1 MTPDYNSQIGRLEKE
16 IAGLDKDEA
25 NLAKK
30 EAELVGKINRTQ
42 DAVNR
47 AKSASQVKSKL
58 RELERVGKGLAG
70 IKSKQ
75 SHLSRKR
82 AQKNKNLIDYKARQ
96 SRGEE
101 KTRMKAADDERKL
114 MREREAH
121 QRRMSIATLR
131 QGSLMTPDAIESIS
145 DKTYDFFICHASED
159 KDEIVQELAEILRG
173 KGAKVWY
180 DTFELRVG
188 SRLRREIER
197 GLVSSRYGIVV
208 ASSHFFA
215 KDWPQRELD
224 GLFSLDT
231 QEQSNILPI
240 WHKVTK
246 DEVAK
251 HSPILAGIV
260 ALNTGVQSVEDI
272 ATELMKLIQ

>member
-16 IAGLDKDEA
+16 IAGLDKDA
-25 NLAKK
+25 ASLAKK
-30 EAELVGKINRTQ
+30 EAELDGKINRTQ

-47 AKSASQVKSKL
+47 AKSTSQIKSKL
-58 RELERVGKGLAG
+58 RELERAKKSLAG

-75 SHLSRKR
+75 SDNSRR
-82 AQKNKNLIDYKARQ
+82 LAQKNKNLLDYKVRQ
-96 SRGEE
+96 SRDEE
-101 KTRMKAADDERKL
+101 NTRKKAANDEHKL

-121 QRRMSIATLR
+121 RRRMSIGMQR
-131 QGSLMTPDAIESIS
+131 QGSLVAPEVIETETV
-145 DKTYDFFICHASED
+145 KTYDFFICHASED
-159 KDEIVQELAEILRG
+159 KDDVVQELAEILRD
-173 KGAKVWY
+173 KGAEVWY
-180 DTFELRVG
+180 DTFELKVG

-197 GLVSSRYGIVV
+197 GLVNSRYGIVV
-208 ASSHFFA
+208 VSSHFFA

-240 WHKVTK
+240 WYKVTK

>member
-121 QRRMSIATLR
+121 RRRMSIGMQR
-131 QGSLMTPDAIESIS
+131 QGSLVAPEVIETETV
-145 DKTYDFFICHASED
+145 KTYDFFICHASED
-159 KDEIVQELAEILRG
+159 KDDVVQELAEILRD
-173 KGAKVWY
+173 KGAEVWY
-180 DTFELRVG
+180 DTFELKVG

-197 GLVSSRYGIVV
+197 GLVNSRYGIVV
-208 ASSHFFA
+208 VSSHFFA

-231 QEQSNILPI
+231 QDQSKILPI

-246 DEVAK
+246 DEVSER
-251 HSPILAGIV
+251 SPILAGIL
-260 ALNTGVQSVEDI
+260 ALNTGVQSIEEI
-272 ATELMKLIQ
+272 ADELMTRIM

>member
-1 MTPDYNSQIGRLEKE
+1 MPSFNPC
-16 IAGLDKDEA
+16 
-25 NLAKK
+25 
-30 EAELVGKINRTQ
+30 
-42 DAVNR
+42 
-47 AKSASQVKSKL
+47 
-58 RELERVGKGLAG
+58 KGLAG

-121 QRRMSIATLR
+121 RRRMSIGMQR
-131 QGSLMTPDAIESIS
+131 QGSLVAPEVIETETV
-145 DKTYDFFICHASED
+145 KTYDFFICHASED
-159 KDEIVQELAEILRG
+159 KDDVVQELAEILRD
-173 KGAKVWY
+173 KGAEVWY
-180 DTFELRVG
+180 DTFELKVG
-188 SRLRREIER
+188 SRLRREIDRR
-197 GLVSSRYGIVV
+197 GLVNSRYGIVV
-208 ASSHFFA
+208 VSSHFFA

-231 QEQSNILPI
+231 QDQSKILPI

-246 DEVAK
+246 DEVSER
-251 HSPILAGIV
+251 SPILAGIL
-260 ALNTGVQSVEDI
+260 ALNTGVQSIEEI
-272 ATELMKLIQ
+272 ADELMTRIM